1 MPHTLIRNATIVSV
15 DPAIGTI
22 PRGDILITDDRIAE
36 VSAAPLTAPEGAEV
50 IEAEGMIAIPGFV
63 NAHIHTWQTGLRGVA
78 ADWTIPKYLKA
89 MHAGLATLF
98 GPDDIRIAN
107 RMGAL
112 NQLYS
117 GTTTMADWCHNNPT
131 DDHSHAAIDGLES
144 TGVRAVFLHG
154 SPKPDPKPGQPH
166 FSEVPMPRDRV
177 EALRKG
183 RLSNEDGL
191 ITMGLAILGPQ
202 MSVQAVCDQDFRL
215 ARDLGL
221 VASMH
226 VSGPML
232 AQKGF
237 QRLHE
242 QGLLGPQFNVV
253 HGNGLDAEDVD
264 LIVAQG
270 LSITPTI
277 EIEMQMGFG
286 DALTSRVRARGGNA
300 LLSVGSD
307 VESGIAGE
315 MFTVTRMTLQ
325 AARHEDNL
333 AHRAVHGVAPP
344 DVSIRT
350 EDALDWAT
358 MGGAR
363 MLGLDHRIGS
373 LTPGKQADIVLI
385 GTSRLNMIPVH
396 DPVASVVFHAG
407 AADVDTVMVAG
418 RVKKRGGALVDG
430 PTEADIAALRA
441 SGERIVR
448 DFRVR
453 MAAA

>member
-15 DPAIGTI
+15 DPAIGTLA
-22 PRGDILITDDRIAE
+22 RGDILVTDDRIVE

-50 IEAEGMIAIPGFV
+50 IEAEGMIAMPGFV

-78 ADWTIPKYLKA
+78 ADWTIPHYLKA

-98 GPDDIRIAN
+98 TPDDIRIAN

-112 NQLYS
+112 YQLDA

-131 DDHSHAAIDGLES
+131 DDHSHAALDGLES

-232 AQKGF
+232 AKKGF

-253 HGNGLDAEDVD
+253 HGNGLDDEDVD
-264 LIVAQG
+264 LIVEQG
-270 LSITPTI
+270 LTITPTI

-286 DALTSRVRARGGNA
+286 NGLTSRVRARGGNA
-300 LLSVGSD
+300 QLSIGSD
-307 VESGIAGE
+307 VESGIAAE

-325 AARHEDNL
+325 VARHEDNL
-333 AHRAVHGVAPP
+333 AHRAVHGIAPP

-350 EDALDWAT
+350 AEALEWAT

-385 GTSRLNMIPVH
+385 GTRRLNMIPVH
-396 DPVASVVFHAG
+396 DPVASIVFHAN

-418 RVKKRGGALVDG
+418 KLRKRGGALVAPASD
-430 PTEADIAALRA
+430 TDVAALVA
-441 SGERIVR
+441 SGNRIVHA
-448 DFRVR
+448 FRAR

>member
-1 MPHTLIRNATIVSV
+1 MPHTLIRNAAIVSV
-15 DPAIGTI
+15 DPQIGTLK
-22 PRGDILITDDRIAE
+22 RGDILIEDDRIIE
-36 VSAAPLTAPEGAEV
+36 VSASPITAPAGADI
-50 IEAEGMIAIPGFV
+50 IEAEGMIAMPGFV

-78 ADWTIPKYLKA
+78 ADWTIPHYLKA

-98 GPDDIRIAN
+98 MPDDIRIAN

-112 NQLYS
+112 YQLYS

-183 RLSNEDGL
+183 RLAADEGL
-191 ITMGLAILGPQ
+191 VTMGLAILGPQ
-202 MSVQAVCDQDFRL
+202 MSVQEVCNHDFRL

-226 VSGPML
+226 VSGKML
-232 AQKGF
+232 AHKGF
-237 QRLHE
+237 QKLHE
-242 QGLLGPQFNVV
+242 QGLLGSQFNIV
-253 HGNGLDAEDVD
+253 HGNGLDDEDVD
-264 LIVAQG
+264 LVVAQG
-270 LSITPTI
+270 LSVTPTI

-286 DALTSRVRARGGNA
+286 DGLTSRVRARGGNA
-300 LLSVGSD
+300 QLSVGSD
-307 VESGIAGE
+307 VESGIAAE

-333 AHRAVHGVAPP
+333 AHRAVHGVAP
-344 DVSIRT
+344 DQVSIRT
-350 EDALDWAT
+350 EEALEWAT

-363 MLGLDHRIGS
+363 MLGMEKRIGS
-373 LTPGKQADIVLI
+373 LTPGKQADITLI
-385 GTSRLNMIPVH
+385 GTQRLNMVPVH
-396 DPVASVVFHAG
+396 DPVASIVFHAN

-418 RVKKRGGALVDG
+418 KVKKRGGQLVAPPSD
-430 PTEADIAALRA
+430 ADIAELVR

-448 DFRVR
+448 DFNAR